1 MRTVESYVQYYK
13 RWAENWEFQALLKA
27 RPIAGSAQLGAR
39 YARAIDPFVWE
50 SAARESFVESVQT
63 MRARVTDNIPSHQV
77 TARLSWARAACA
89 ILSSPCSCY
98 SSCTAAPTPPCALSP
113 PWTLSRR

>member
-50 SAARESFVESVQT
+50 SAARDGFVESVQA
-63 MRARVTDNIPSHQV
+63 MRARVTDNIPS
-77 TARLSWARAACA
+77 L
-89 ILSSPCSCY
+89 
-98 SSCTAAPTPPCALSP
+98 
-113 PWTLSRR
+113 